1 MRKRFFLNAF
11 TLASLALCA
20 APALADSYPAKPIK
34 IVVPFTAGGPV
45 DVMARLVGDRMAR
58 SMQAVVVV
66 ENRPGAGGNIG
77 SSAVAK
83 SPADGYTL
91 LLASSSVLTVNEVL
105 YPKLNYSPSQDFAAI
120 SVVGEMPLI
129 VTVNAQVPVNTLKEL
144 VSFGKAQKDPIFLSS
159 PGNGT
164 TPHLAAELLQREAG
178 IRISHVPFK
187 GGAESA
193 SAMIGGQVMGGIETP
208 PSVLPHVQSG
218 KLRALAVA
226 GPARLASLPNVP
238 TTSEAGYPGLQIVTW
253 FGLVAPAGTPADV
266 IARLNK
272 ETRAALAD
280 PEVRARLDK
289 FSIQPVGSSPA
300 ELLKMAES
308 DRKTLHKI
316 IADAGIQLN

>member
-1 MRKRFFLNAF
+1 MQTRHFLNALA
-11 TLASLALCA
+11 LASLALCA
-20 APALADSYPAKPIK
+20 APALADSYPSKPIK

-77 SSAVAK
+77 SSFVAK

-91 LLASSSVLTVNEVL
+91 LLASSSILTVNEAL
-105 YPKLNYSPSQDFAAI
+105 YPKLNYAPSKDFAAI

-129 VTVNAQVPVNTLKEL
+129 VTVNAQVPANTLKEL
-144 VSFGKAQKDPIFLSS
+144 VAFGKAHKDPIFLSS

-178 IRISHVPFK
+178 IAVSHIPFK

-193 SAMIGGQVMGGIETP
+193 SAMIGGQVTGGIETP
-208 PSVLPHVQSG
+208 PSVLPHVQAG

-253 FGLVAPAGTPADV
+253 FGLVAPAGTPTAV
-266 IARLNK
+266 IERLHK

-289 FSIQPVGSSPA
+289 FSIQPVGSTPA
-300 ELLKMAES
+300 VLVKMADA
-308 DRKTLHKI
+308 DRKTWHKI